1 MFRWLSTMSAAAS
14 KRANVMNENS
24 IEVEQIEETFTD
36 EVSDEALETAAS
48 DMMGKITFSFSI
60 HPIYCR
66 FC

>member
-1 MFRWLSTMSAAAS
+1 
-14 KRANVMNENS
+14 MNENT